1 MIRKQQ
7 NNNITAV
14 KTEPFKLRKVMLN
27 PNNANPLQFR
37 NSNPSSSPRPKPIR
51 KPLKNRNIKKNRQNF
66 RRTLAFNNQS
76 QKRQAQIKNVRS
88 VRSQNSNTN
97 LNMEEKSKKLSK
109 FNAPYISIPVQPPVP
124 PLPRPHKRQAQ
135 IKNVRSV
142 RSQNSNTNLNMEE
155 KSKKLSKFNAPYISI
170 PAPPPAPPR
179 PRPKSKRSSMSNAR
193 VTPIPSTSNPTNG
206 GTTIPQNS
214 TNIEQLAQQL
224 ARYINSDPNF
234 LNELIN
240 ILTNNS
246 KNKFI
251 QLKRKRQ
258 KIGSSSQNMKALK
271 NLLRSL
277 PSNVVYNVKTKA
289 GIKRTANVNQ
299 NQSKLQK
306 IRATPM
312 EIENTVPLASPMVNA
327 EQLATFINMDQ
338 LKLFM
343 EINSSLDQIERA
355 IDRFNYKT
363 LIMLP

>member
-1 MIRKQQ
+1 
-7 NNNITAV
+7 
-14 KTEPFKLRKVMLN
+14 
-27 PNNANPLQFR
+27 
-37 NSNPSSSPRPKPIR
+37 
-51 KPLKNRNIKKNRQNF
+51 
-66 RRTLAFNNQS
+66 
-76 QKRQAQIKNVRS
+76 
-88 VRSQNSNTN
+88 
-97 LNMEEKSKKLSK
+97 
-109 FNAPYISIPVQPPVP
+109 
-124 PLPRPHKRQAQ
+124 
-135 IKNVRSV
+135 
-142 RSQNSNTNLNMEE
+142 
-155 KSKKLSKFNAPYISI
+155 
-170 PAPPPAPPR
+170 
-179 PRPKSKRSSMSNAR
+179 MSNAR

-258 KIGSSSQNMKALK
+258 KIGSSSQNMYALK
-271 NLLRSL
+271 KLLRSL
-277 PSNVVYNVKTKA
+277 PSNVVDNVKIKA

-299 NQSKLQK
+299 NKSKLQK